1 MPESSSAAKSPAVKP
16 PPGADSKWQEKI
28 ERAKAAREDGK
39 AMRAGK
45 PTSFR
50 AAVGR
55 VR

>member
-1 MPESSSAAKSPAVKP
+1 MPESSSAAKSPAVTP
-16 PPGADSKWQEKI
+16 PPGSDRHWQEKI
-28 ERAKAAREDGK
+28 ARAKAAREDGK

-50 AAVGR
+50 SAVGR